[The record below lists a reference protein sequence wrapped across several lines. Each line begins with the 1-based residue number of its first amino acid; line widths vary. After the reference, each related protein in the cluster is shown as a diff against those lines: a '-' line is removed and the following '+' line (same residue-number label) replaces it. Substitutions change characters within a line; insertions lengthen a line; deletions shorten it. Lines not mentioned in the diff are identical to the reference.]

1 MKSPKATPVKPSN
14 VTVEKFY
21 TDHAGPLGLKLL
33 TGGGSLNRLIQEP
46 TVNRPGLALAGF
58 RRYFANKRVQVLG
71 AVETS
76 YLRSMEQDLRRQRY
90 NELFRYKIPCVVL
103 CRGIRPEPEFLIAAD
118 DRGVP
123 VFQTELVTMKFIS
136 QATLALEQLFAPRT
150 QIHGCMVDIQGIGV
164 IIQGESGIGK
174 SEAVLGLLE
183 RGHSLVCDD
192 IVCLTV
198 ADGKELFGTGKTITR
213 NLMEV
218 RGIGIIDVAALFG
231 VAAIRAEKRVDLA
244 VTLKVWEKAGE
255 IDRLGLDQG
264 YANYLGIDIPH
275 MDLPVRPGRD
285 IARVIEVA
293 ALHTKLKLSGVNPA
307 EDLQRRLILQMNPRL

>member
-1 MKSPKATPVKPSN
+1 
-14 VTVEKFY
+14 
-21 TDHAGPLGLKLL
+21 
-33 TGGGSLNRLIQEP
+33 LNRLIREP
-46 TVNRPGLALAGF
+46 TINRPGLALSGF
-58 RRYFANKRVQVLG
+58 FSYFAVKRIQVLG
-71 AVETS
+71 AAELS
-76 YLRSMEQDLRRQRY
+76 YLKSLSVATLKERARGLLSRNMPCLVIARNAPVPSAILDAAAEFETPVLRT
-90 NELFRYKIPCVVL
+90 NMI
-103 CRGIRPEPEFLIAAD
+103 
-118 DRGVP
+118 
-123 VFQTELVTMKFIS
+123 TMKFINA
-136 QATLALEQLFAPRT
+136 ATILLETDFAPST
-150 QIHGCMVDIQGIGV
+150 TEHGSMVSILGV
-164 IIQGESGIGK
+164 GTLVRGASGIGK

-264 YANYLGIDIPH
+264 YAKFLGIDIPH

-293 ALHTKLKLSGVNPA
+293 ALHTKLKLSGINPA
-307 EDLQRRLILQMNPRL
+307 EDLQRRLMMQMNPRL

>member
-1 MKSPKATPVKPSN
+1 MKPPKAPPMKPSH

-33 TGGGSLNRLIQEP
+33 TGGNSMDRPILEP

-76 YLRSMEQDLRRQRY
+76 YLASIEADLRRQRY
-90 NELFRYKIPCVVL
+90 RDLFRQKIPCVIL
-103 CRGIRPEPEFLIAAD
+103 CRGLRPEPEFLAAAD

-123 VFQTELVTMKFIS
+123 VFQTELVTMTFINK
-136 QATLALEQLFAPRT
+136 ATLALEQLFAPRT
-150 QIHGCMVDIQGIGV
+150 QIHGCMVDIHGIGV
-164 IIQGESGIGK
+164 VIQGESGIGK

-192 IVCLTV
+192 VVCLTL
-198 ADGKELFGTGKTITR
+198 ADGKELLGTGKALTR

-231 VAAIRAEKRVDLA
+231 VAAIRSEKRVDLV
-244 VTLKVWEKAGE
+244 VTLKAWEKAGE

-264 YANYLGIDIPH
+264 HVNLLGLDIPH

-307 EDLQRRLILQMNPRL
+307 EDLQRRLMMQMNPRL